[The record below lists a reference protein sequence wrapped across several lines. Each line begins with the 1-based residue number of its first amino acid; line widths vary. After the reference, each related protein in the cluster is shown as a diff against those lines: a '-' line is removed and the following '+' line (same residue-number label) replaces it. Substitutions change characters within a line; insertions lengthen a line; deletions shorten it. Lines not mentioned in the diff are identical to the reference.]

1 VACRWL
7 PFFISSHDFS
17 RLIIIND
24 NIYGSSNGFSRQ
36 EAISMIVEQF
46 DISRKSAARQLSLH
60 VLPKMTANGM
70 TLTRSECKDGDG
82 EGHTDDWI
90 GEQSILRTSSDNSSD
105 EDEQQP
111 QQQPLYHEYPDTA
124 AQQHQ
129 QQKQPIRSI
138 VISGVTS
145 RHGRAL
151 FEYFCNHG
159 HNVAGCGVL
168 SRDIQSLKIQFPEAK
183 LHVVDVRD
191 TEAVAKWSS
200 ELDACGMD
208 IDLVIACAEVCP
220 QMTYRSP
227 VWELTSY
234 DFDRTMDANVKGI
247 YTMQRHFIPRLIEK
261 SNSTA
266 ASGGV
271 RKERVFV
278 AMSAS
283 FGGRLDP
290 SLAAHCASTC
300 AVVGLMQC
308 VAMSIPEPLS
318 AITFD
323 PTVGE
328 GSVQNDKGED
338 ESQWVNIAA
347 PMLLRIDRGSN
358 GKSMSISS

>member
-1 VACRWL
+1 
-7 PFFISSHDFS
+7 
-17 RLIIIND
+17 
-24 NIYGSSNGFSRQ
+24 
-36 EAISMIVEQF
+36 
-46 DISRKSAARQLSLH
+46 LS
-60 VLPKMTANGM
+60 
-70 TLTRSECKDGDG
+70 
-82 EGHTDDWI
+82 
-90 GEQSILRTSSDNSSD
+90 
-105 EDEQQP
+105 
-111 QQQPLYHEYPDTA
+111 
-124 AQQHQ
+124 
-129 QQKQPIRSI
+129 
-138 VISGVTS
+138 
-145 RHGRAL
+145 
-151 FEYFCNHG
+151 
-159 HNVAGCGVL
+159 
-168 SRDIQSLKIQFPEAK
+168 DIQSLRIQFPQAK

-220 QMTYRSP
+220 EITYRSP
-227 VWELTSY
+227 AWELTSY

-261 SNSTA
+261 STSAA
-266 ASGGV
+266 ASRGEH
-271 RKERVFV
+271 KERVFV

-290 SLAAHCASTC
+290 SLAAHCASIC

-328 GSVQNDKGED
+328 GSVQNDKGENK
-338 ESQWVNIAA
+338 SQWVNIAA